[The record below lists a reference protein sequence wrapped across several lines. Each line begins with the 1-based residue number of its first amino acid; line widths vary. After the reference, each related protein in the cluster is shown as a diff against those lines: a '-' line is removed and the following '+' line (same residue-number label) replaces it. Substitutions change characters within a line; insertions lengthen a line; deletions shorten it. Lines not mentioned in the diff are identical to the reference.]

1 MIYNYLKEG
10 YFDRVSPKISGI
22 SRDDTRQKMEQLS
35 AAKAI
40 KDFKHYILDGNG
52 SVCFN
57 VPELDDIDIDGNFK
71 GPTDPRI
78 LRSGANNNLM
88 SLILRRIFSFIPSQS
103 SQGQSLS
110 FYSLDN
116 SFCDYGD
123 FSDSAKLFYLNPETI
138 EKLKD
143 NNMFRHYSC
152 HHYISHNMSPLQRK
166 LFALVFSV
174 PDYKIIQKNTVP
186 AVVLNI
192 DYDIQCIGEYT
203 LFLQSIS
210 DALHAIVKYRGGRLD
225 SAPGDLSADAYRIY
239 NLLYPLHIYENK
251 KKYSIYDLI
260 GMLVIDS
267 DKVKSDFEI
276 LSKAFSEQ
284 PIYEE
289 YCGCQIPVRF
299 DVSFNISDT
308 RTNQMF
314 AADDTGL
321 LKDDAYDTGQ
331 NTVFH
336 FKTP

>member
-10 YFDRVSPKISGI
+10 YFDGVSPKISGI
-22 SRDDTRQKMEQLS
+22 SRNDTRQKMEQRS

-52 SVCFN
+52 SVVFN
-57 VPELDDIDIDGNFK
+57 VPDLGDIDDNFK
-71 GPTDPRI
+71 GPADTRI
-78 LRSGANNNLM
+78 LRPDIASKNLM
-88 SLILRRIFSFIPSQS
+88 SRILWRIFSFIPSQIRP
-103 SQGQSLS
+103 GQSLS

-123 FSDSAKLFYLNPETI
+123 FSDSAKLFYLDPETI

-143 NNMFRHYSC
+143 NNMFRYYNY
-152 HHYISHNMSPLQRK
+152 HHYIRQYRN
-166 LFALVFSV
+166 LFTLVFSV
-174 PDYKIIQKNTVP
+174 PDYKIVQKNTVP
-186 AVVLNI
+186 TVVLNI
-192 DYDIQCIGEYT
+192 NYNIEMIGEYT
-203 LFLQSIS
+203 LFLRSIS

-225 SAPGDLSADAYRIY
+225 SKPGDLSSDAYSIY

-260 GMLVIDS
+260 SSLVIDS

-276 LSKAFSEQ
+276 LSKALSEQ

-289 YCGCQIPVRF
+289 YCGCQIPIKF
-299 DVSFNISDT
+299 DISFSIGDIKT
-308 RTNQMF
+308 DQMF

-321 LKDDAYDTGQ
+321 LRDVTYDTRQ
-331 NTVFH
+331 TVFH
-336 FKTP
+336 FETP